1 MIKLKQL
8 LFEVLEDVPR
18 LLYHATFK
26 ALMPSIKKSR
36 IISGDSKYRNI
47 GGNEIGVY
55 LGDSPEYAAS
65 MVEVR
70 ENDNIPKE
78 WFDEIVILT
87 IDTSK
92 LNLSKFDSDPNALPP
107 VWQEDEYDDTV
118 LLDEDIY
125 SFIYR
130 DNIPFSA
137 VVNINFED
145 KKPPTIFIPRRVDSE
160 DRDKRYMVSIQKQI
174 QNYIKNGG
182 VEDLDFSN
190 TPIQSI
196 PDNLKFVDGRLNL
209 FNTKIKSLP
218 DNLTV
223 NGTLDIRNTKL
234 TKLPDNLTVN
244 QLYVDDTLLINQLPK
259 NLKVTDVV
267 YINKIDRK
275 RTKKY
280 TEKEFKKLFPNVNKF
295 EYMF

>member
-1 MIKLKQL
+1 MIKLKDI

-26 ALMPSIKKSR
+26 ALMPSIKKNR

-65 MVEVR
+65 MVEVS

-92 LNLSKFDSDPNALPP
+92 LNLSKFDSDLNALPP
-107 VWQEDEYDDTV
+107 VWQDEYDDTV
-118 LLDEDIY
+118 PLDEDIY

-145 KKPPTIFIPRRVDSE
+145 KKPPTIFIPRRADSE
-160 DRDKRYMVSIQKQI
+160 DRDKRYAVSIQKQI

-182 VEDLDFSN
+182 ENLDFSI

-196 PDNLKFVDGRLNL
+196 PDNLKFVNGDLNL

-223 NGTLDIRNTKL
+223 DGALDIRYTKL
-234 TKLPDNLTVN
+234 TKLPDNLTAN
-244 QLYVDDTLLINQLPK
+244 QLRVDYTVLINQLPK
-259 NLKVTDVV
+259 NLKVTDLV
-267 YINKIDRK
+267 YLNRNNI
-275 RTKKY
+275 KKVKVY
-280 TEKEFKKLFPNVNKF
+280 TVKELKKLFPNVNDF
-295 EYMF
+295 MYMN

>member
-1 MIKLKQL
+1 MIKLKDI

-18 LLYHATFK
+18 VLYHATFK
-26 ALMPSIKKSR
+26 ALIPSIKKSG

-47 GGNEIGVY
+47 GGSERGLY

-92 LNLSKFDSDPNALPP
+92 LDLSKLDSDPNVLPP
-107 VWQEDEYDDTV
+107 VWQDEDEDTV
-118 LLDEDIY
+118 PSDETIY

-130 DNIPFSA
+130 DNIRFSA
-137 VVNINFED
+137 VVNIKFED
-145 KKPPTIFIPRRVDSE
+145 KKPPTIFIPRRVGDE

-182 VEDLDFSN
+182 EDLDFSI

-196 PDNLKFVDGRLNL
+196 PDDLKFVNGNLNL

-223 NGTLDIRNTKL
+223 DGALDIRHTKL
-234 TKLPDNLTVN
+234 TKLPDNLTAHR
-244 QLYVDDTLLINQLPK
+244 LYVDYTLLINQLPK

-267 YINKIDRK
+267 YINNIDRK
-275 RTKKY
+275 KVKVY
-280 TEKEFKKLFPNVNKF
+280 TEKELKKLFPNVNWF
-295 EYMF
+295 MYMF

>member
-1 MIKLKQL
+1 MIKLKDIL
-8 LFEVLEDVPR
+8 NEVLEDVPR

-26 ALMPSIKKSR
+26 ALMPSIKKSG

-65 MVEVR
+65 MVEVS

-92 LNLSKFDSDPNALPP
+92 LNLSKFDSDLNALPP
-107 VWQEDEYDDTV
+107 VWQDEYDDTV
-118 LLDEDIY
+118 PLDEDIY

-130 DNIPFSA
+130 GNIPFSA

-145 KKPPTIFIPRRVDSE
+145 KKPPTIFIPRRTDSE
-160 DRDKRYMVSIQKQI
+160 DRDKRYAVSIQKQI

-182 VEDLDFSN
+182 DNLDFSIS
-190 TPIQSI
+190 PIQSI
-196 PDNLKFVDGRLNL
+196 PDNLKFVNGDLNL

-223 NGTLDIRNTKL
+223 DGALDIRYTKL

-244 QLYVDDTLLINQLPK
+244 ELYVDFTVLINQLPK
-259 NLKVTDVV
+259 NLKVTDIV
-267 YINKIDRK
+267 YINRDDRK
-275 RTKKY
+275 KVKVY
-280 TEKEFKKLFPNVNKF
+280 TVKELKKLFPNVNNF
-295 EYMF
+295 MYMN

>member
-1 MIKLKQL
+1 MIKLKDIL
-8 LFEVLEDVPR
+8 NEVLDDVPR
-18 LLYHATFK
+18 LLYLATFK
-26 ALMPSIKKSR
+26 ALLPTIKQSG
-36 IISGDSKYRNI
+36 IISSDSKYRNI
-47 GGNEIGVY
+47 GGSERGLY

-92 LNLSKFDSDPNALPP
+92 LNLSKLDSDPDVSPP
-107 VWQEDEYDDTV
+107 NWQDEYDDTTPSP
-118 LLDEDIY
+118 DEPIY

-130 DNIPFSA
+130 DNIRFSA
-137 VVNINFED
+137 VVNIKFES
-145 KKPPTIFIPRRVDSE
+145 KPPTIFIPRRVDSE

-182 VEDLDFSN
+182 VEDLDFGN

-196 PDNLKFVDGRLNL
+196 PDNLKFVNGRLNL

-223 NGTLDIRNTKL
+223 NGTLDIRHTKL
-234 TKLPDNLTVN
+234 TKLPDNLTAD

-275 RTKKY
+275 RVKRY

-295 EYMF
+295 VYMF